1 MANENGLE
9 RLKSAKNHKINNDIE
24 REKPTMREVA
34 VALSQTKD
42 WKMAAIERRKKQKT

>member
-1 MANENGLE
+1 MANENGSE

-24 REKPTMREVA
+24 SEKPSMREVE

-42 WKMAAIERRKKQKT
+42 WKMAAKERREKQKT